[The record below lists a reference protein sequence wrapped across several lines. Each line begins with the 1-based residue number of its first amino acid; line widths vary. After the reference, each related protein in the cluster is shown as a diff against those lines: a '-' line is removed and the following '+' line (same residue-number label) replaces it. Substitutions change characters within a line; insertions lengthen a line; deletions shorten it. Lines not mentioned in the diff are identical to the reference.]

1 MHTHPCPPTA
11 PCAPRAADLPGGG
24 HGDGSSLGE
33 AARADG
39 PKWPR
44 HAQGGGRRVGPR
56 IGAWQLPAG
65 RGSAAGPAQTLL
77 RAAAGADELLWTRA
91 QLAHAGSAPSGRRG
105 RARKHR
111 AADAG
116 WGDARSQDHS
126 MSVASW
132 RVLCA
137 SPSSGHQAQRQRSGR
152 QRSGRR
158 TCGSRTDHLGTA
170 LTPAWPLARARS
182 LHMCI

>member
-1 MHTHPCPPTA
+1 VDAH
-11 PCAPRAADLPGGG
+11 
-24 HGDGSSLGE
+24 SSLP
-33 AARADG
+33 ADG
-39 PKWPR
+39 PLRAKSCRSARGWPWR
-44 HAQGGGRRVGPR
+44 RQQPGGSCESRWPQVAPPRSRWRTPCGPAHRRV
-56 IGAWQLPAG
+56 AAG